1 MNNYLS
7 QSIIK
12 SLELIFSFDPDVYFI
27 VWTSVRIATTSAF
40 LATLAGIPLGLFLA
54 MKKFK
59 GKRIVSAILNTLM
72 AFPTVVIGLLVY
84 SFLTRRALLGSLGL
98 LFTPGAIV
106 IGQFILACPII
117 TAMVFSITQGKEK
130 KILKTAYGLGASP
143 LEALKIFLWEIKV
156 PLLAAVMAGFG
167 RVIGEVGVSM
177 MLGGNIYRVTRTMT
191 TAIALE
197 TSKGE
202 FALGLALGLILLLV
216 ALAVNSFV
224 SYMNY
229 RTEKI

>member
-1 MNNYLS
+1 MNSYLS

-27 VWTSVRIATTSAF
+27 VWTSIWIATTSAF
-40 LATLAGIPLGLFLA
+40 LATLAGIPLGLFLSI
-54 MKKFK
+54 KKFK
-59 GKRIVSAILNTLM
+59 GKRIVTTVLNTLM
-72 AFPTVVIGLLVY
+72 ALPTVVIGLLVY
-84 SFLTRRALLGSLGL
+84 SFLTRRAPLGSLGI
-98 LFTPGAIV
+98 LFTPAAIV
-106 IGQFILACPII
+106 VGQFILACPII
-117 TAMVFSITQGKEK
+117 TAMVFSVTQGKER

-143 LEALKIFLWEIKV
+143 FQAIKTFLWEMKV

-177 MLGGNIYRVTRTMT
+177 MLGGNIYHLTRTMT

-202 FALGLALGLILLLV
+202 FSLGLALGLILLLV
-216 ALAVNSFV
+216 ALSVNAFV
-224 SYMNY
+224 TYVNY
-229 RTEKI
+229 RSEKA